1 MMNNQRKNQKT
12 AENPRKSRLFNR
24 KTVETAPAF
33 VQNKPKVKSPRIRLT
48 AVLASIYA
56 QMDNW
61 LNAKNKPNQTQFKPN
76 AERAHKLLH
85 YRTLHNQTVTPRA
98 KNKPDSNPTPETNT
112 SPYKA
117 KTYTEKKP
125 RGTDKNKPK
134 QTRFQISWSFVTR
147 PWPLP
152 HLLLS
157 LQSAKMAQKP
167 IPRNHRNVTQ

>member
-1 MMNNQRKNQKT
+1 
-12 AENPRKSRLFNR
+12 
-24 KTVETAPAF
+24 
-33 VQNKPKVKSPRIRLT
+33 
-48 AVLASIYA
+48 
-56 QMDNW
+56 MDNW

-134 QTRFQISWSFVTR
+134 QTRFQTPRRSSIARPASSSFSPVCQNGTKTDTSE
-147 PWPLP
+147 PPKC
-152 HLLLS
+152 H
-157 LQSAKMAQKP
+157 P
-167 IPRNHRNVTQ
+167 IKNINAC